1 MASTINASTSPAA
14 IVQTADGTA
23 NLSLQSNG
31 TTIAAITST
40 GLAVTGTLTTNGVTG
55 SPYTMK
61 NRIING
67 AMAIDQ
73 RAVGASTT
81 PSSSG
86 YYSCDRWQNYM
97 SASSK
102 YSVQQNAGSV
112 TPPTGYKYYLGI
124 TSTSSYTVGSG
135 ETFSINQQIEGY
147 NIADLGWGTA
157 NAQTVTLSF
166 WVRSSLTGTFGGAFR
181 NDNGDR
187 SYPFTYTISVANTW
201 EQKSIT
207 ISGSTTGTWVSTNGP
222 GIQIWMGLGVGST
235 YSGTAGS
242 WASTDYRSAT
252 GATSVVGTNGATF
265 YLTGVQLE
273 VGSNATQFE
282 WRPYGTELA
291 LCQRYYQKTYNQ
303 SVVPGTASRPGLVQT
318 IVVGQGGT
326 DYSQVNLF
334 VPMRTGP
341 TISIWD
347 GNANANAFSVYAG
360 GAWTDNTTSSI
371 TSANAGEMSWSVSY
385 TGNPFSTGMR
395 YMFHFTAT
403 AEL

>member
-1 MASTINASTSPAA
+1 MTVVGGNVIYDPLTTGSQTVVGNANVTGNVTAANHVGNVVYPDAS
-14 IVQTADGTA
+14 VQT
-23 NLSLQSNG
+23 S
-31 TTIAAITST
+31 AA
-40 GLAVTGTLTTNGVTG
+40 
-55 SPYTMK
+55 SPYVLK

-73 RAVGASTT
+73 RAAGASTT

-86 YYSCDRWQNYM
+86 YYSCDRWQSYM

-124 TSTSSYTVGSG
+124 TSTSPYTVGSG

-187 SYPFTYTISVANTW
+187 SYPFTYTISSANTW

-207 ISGSTTGTWVSTNGP
+207 IAGSTTGTWLSTNGS

-242 WASTDYRSAT
+242 WASADYRSAT
-252 GATSVVGTNGATF
+252 GATSVVGTNGATW
-265 YLTGVQLE
+265 YVTGVQLE
-273 VGSNATQFE
+273 IGSTATPFE
-282 WRPYGTELA
+282 RRMITTELQ
-291 LCQRYYQKTYNQ
+291 LCQRYFCSTFPLGVAPQQNYSSSQIMLPVSASNYACGWTFPVQMRTAPNITTYNPYNTNA
-303 SVVPGTASRPGLVQT
+303 SFRVPNSSTDIAVTASG
-318 IVVGQGGT
+318 
-326 DYSQVNLF
+326 
-334 VPMRTGP
+334 
-341 TISIWD
+341 ISAVDISYFACTLTAPSALH
-347 GNANANAFSVYAG
+347 ANM
-360 GAWTDNTTSSI
+360 
-371 TSANAGEMSWSVSY
+371 SANA
-385 TGNPFSTGMR
+385 
-395 YMFHFTAT
+395 
-403 AEL
+403 EL